1 MTYTYGHFAVQSNP
15 VGGSQS
21 IDKDSEESL
30 VVGIH
35 DAR

>member
-1 MTYTYGHFAVQSNP
+1 MVYTYSHFTVQANP
-15 VGGSQS
+15 VGCSQS

>member
-1 MTYTYGHFAVQSNP
+1 MAYAYSRFTVQSNP

-35 DAR
+35 DAH